1 MINTGIFCKGTA
13 GSGHLRWT
21 QVKHRWN
28 DLGNTTQ
35 TMGHRRLPGARRP
48 RNKGQEAGSFLS
60 SSAWKV
66 FLPHLDFRIW
76 FLFSPKVCRNLFQW
90 PLEYDTLIPLSAHQ
104 WEMAIDL
111 SLLGRTSDS
120 KCPSPDDFLD
130 PQQSLLSLAEVHQ
143 AYICLPMPF
152 LHLKTLRNHCL
163 AHALKCFQNW
173 NSVL

>member
-1 MINTGIFCKGTA
+1 MELNEDFWVDPMINTGIFCKGTG

-35 TMGHRRLPGARRP
+35 TMGRRRLPGARRP

-66 FLPHLDFRIW
+66 FLPHLDFRVW

-90 PLEYDTLIPLSAHQ
+90 PLEYDTVIPFVSRKWPSTSLFWDVPVIPSAHLQ
-104 WEMAIDL
+104 MIFLPSAV
-111 SLLGRTSDS
+111 TS
-120 KCPSPDDFLD
+120 
-130 PQQSLLSLAEVHQ
+130 
-143 AYICLPMPF
+143 
-152 LHLKTLRNHCL
+152 
-163 AHALKCFQNW
+163 
-173 NSVL
+173 